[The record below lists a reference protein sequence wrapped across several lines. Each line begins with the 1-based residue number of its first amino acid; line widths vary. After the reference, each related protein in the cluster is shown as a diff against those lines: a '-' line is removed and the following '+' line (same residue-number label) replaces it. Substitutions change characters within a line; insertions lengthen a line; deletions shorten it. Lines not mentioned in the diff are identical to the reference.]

1 MGGSY
6 FMTSN
11 TEPEADTNRAE
22 QHDFVL
28 PADGAKRSSASPYK
42 TYLKVRKTGA
52 AYTQL

>member
-11 TEPEADTNRAE
+11 TEPEADTSRAK

-52 AYTQL
+52 DFMQL